1 MALAV
6 SDEALRATTQCRHD
20 FDCLDSEAY
29 PMCSGEL
36 LIAGNGL
43 FVTGAGKLPCPYSLP
58 FGTGHI
64 CNCPVR
70 IELYTS
76 CRV

>member
-1 MALAV
+1 MALQV
-6 SDEALRATTQCRHD
+6 SDETLRATTRCPHD
-20 FDCLDSEAY
+20 FDCLDSEGY
-29 PMCSGEL
+29 PLCPGEM

-43 FVTGAGKLPCPYSLP
+43 FVAGAGKRSCSYKVP
-58 FGTGHI
+58 FGSGNI

>member
-20 FDCLDSEAY
+20 FKCLDSEGY
-29 PMCSGEL
+29 PLCPGEM

-43 FVTGAGKLPCPYSLP
+43 FVAGAGKPSCSYRISL
-58 FGTGHI
+58 GTGHI
-64 CNCPVR
+64 CDCPVR

-76 CRV
+76 CRA